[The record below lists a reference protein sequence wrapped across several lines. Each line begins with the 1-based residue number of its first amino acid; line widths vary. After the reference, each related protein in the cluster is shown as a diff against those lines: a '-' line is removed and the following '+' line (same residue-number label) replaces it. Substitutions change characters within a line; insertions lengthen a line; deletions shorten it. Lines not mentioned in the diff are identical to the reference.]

1 MWDTIHIIAGTL
13 NARGGGEF
21 LALAFIRFFIEHRL
35 GKRLILYT
43 KDEPDPLITSIFP
56 LEFIDV
62 LKHVVFRPLGIIYSK
77 KLWRGIPHIRA
88 VENILSLNNN
98 KSLTMNLS
106 ADSIPIPAQICYVH
120 FPYFGI
126 GENINLRSKT
136 RKIVHLWSLR
146 LCRYIF
152 VNSIFTKN
160 VLCQID
166 HDMCEKVYVLYPP
179 IPIRPLDK
187 SNFIKSI
194 SKRRNIVF
202 TVSRFSREKK
212 LEMITDIAKN
222 VNEGEFIIAGSLVDN
237 EYYVYLKK
245 IIEKEHIR
253 NVKLQPNMSFE
264 ELHSLRTK
272 SKIYLHPMPHEH
284 FGISIVEAMA
294 SGCVPIVHKS
304 GGPWYDILERKEIY
318 GYAYNSVNEATV
330 KIQTLL
336 SDPNHYLEKALLA
349 LERSKAF
356 TYEKFSER
364 LHELLYK
371 HL

>member
-1 MWDTIHIIAGTL
+1 
-13 NARGGGEF
+13 
-21 LALAFIRFFIEHRL
+21 
-35 GKRLILYT
+35 
-43 KDEPDPLITSIFP
+43 
-56 LEFIDV
+56 
-62 LKHVVFRPLGIIYSK
+62 
-77 KLWRGIPHIRA
+77 
-88 VENILSLNNN
+88 
-98 KSLTMNLS
+98 
-106 ADSIPIPAQICYVH
+106 
-120 FPYFGI
+120 
-126 GENINLRSKT
+126 
-136 RKIVHLWSLR
+136 
-146 LCRYIF
+146 
-152 VNSIFTKN
+152 
-160 VLCQID
+160 
-166 HDMCEKVYVLYPP
+166 
-179 IPIRPLDK
+179 
-187 SNFIKSI
+187 
-194 SKRRNIVF
+194 
-202 TVSRFSREKK
+202 
-212 LEMITDIAKN
+212 
-222 VNEGEFIIAGSLVDN
+222 
-237 EYYVYLKK
+237 VYLKK